1 MIQKI
6 NVAQTQNQIM
16 NKNKKETP
24 LTDSVKV
31 EGNFTSFSKEACNAL
46 KAQISFAGSTNET
59 TNGIEVG
66 TVENEQ
72 SIKARFTGQNRVPD
86 KFVFE
91 GKKYDIV
98 SNPIENGRSIEILN
112 KNGEAIIS
120 GKISNNIDPNTQIE
134 FNVAKHAPEI
144 KIIKDDSTIQLFEGS
159 SIKSTKDKFEFTYP
173 GKYSYFNYGENKVA
187 SDKISFKGNYA
198 SLLCKKDAS
207 LKAINDAKNVP
218 FVVAGKEWEK
228 MAKDEPSVVTLTGG
242 FGTRFANM
250 TDANS
255 NKPSFVMPNGQS
267 LAGAAFDLA
276 KNGQALKSLD
286 SITYLNQVNEANPS
300 LSANLVEDGDTVLDM
315 PAFASDGGAVIN
327 SILEGNIPK
336 DKPLVI
342 LNADTITNIDISQTY
357 NKLKTLKNAALV
369 IPCYPVSETRA
380 KSFGLMEAGRLA
392 DEEGSRELTSFVEK
406 PKFPGQDAQGA
417 MIKGEYVNGEQA
429 YRGNPGI
436 YLFNDTVLQNLDLVL
451 ETASEIALQKKQ
463 VQASQAGKE
472 IPTSLGAG
480 EFSASTFLGNA
491 FVPAVV
497 KLCKEGRLKD
507 KDGNEMKTYIV
518 PMTTTTGEQAV
529 WDDVG
534 SAEAFVRNCQDIA
547 YETESKG
554 TSGKNKYY
562 GIRGL
567 EDFRESAI
575 IEDGVIF
582 ASPSD
587 KENFEAKHAQDYRIK
602 GNVFIRSG
610 N

>member
-6 NVAQTQNQIM
+6 NVAQVQNQVM
-16 NKNKKETP
+16 NKSKKETP

-46 KAQISFAGSTNET
+46 KAQISFAGSKNEA

-72 SIKARFTGQNRVPD
+72 SIKARFTGPNRVPD

-112 KNGEAIIS
+112 KEGKSIIE

-159 SIKSTKDKFEFTYP
+159 SIENTNGEFEFKYK
-173 GKYSYFNYGENKVA
+173 GKYSYFNYEENKVA
-187 SDKISFKGNYA
+187 TNEISFKGNYA

-207 LKAINDAKNVP
+207 VKAINDAKNVP
-218 FVVAGKEWEK
+218 FVVKGKECEQ
-228 MAKDEPSVVTLTGG
+228 MAKDKPTVVTLTGG

-286 SITYLNQVNEANPS
+286 KITYLNQVNEANPS
-300 LSANLVEDGDTVLDM
+300 LSANLVKDGDTVLDM

-327 SILEGNIPK
+327 SILEKNIPT

-380 KSFGLMEAGRLA
+380 KSFGLMEAGESA
-392 DEEGSRELTSFVEK
+392 DTEGSTELISFNEK
-406 PKFPGQDAQGA
+406 PKNPAEDAKGA
-417 MIKGEYVNGEQA
+417 MIKGEYVDGEQA

-436 YLFNDTVLQNLDLVL
+436 YLFNDAVLQNLDLVL
-451 ETASEIALQKKQ
+451 DTAAEIALEKKQ
-463 VQASQAGKE
+463 KQAKEAGKE

-480 EFSASTFLGNA
+480 KFSASTFLGNA

-497 KLCKEGRLKD
+497 KLCQEGRLKD
-507 KDGNEMKTYIV
+507 KDGNEMRTYIV

-554 TSGKNKYY
+554 TSGENKYY

-567 EDFRESAI
+567 EDFRKSAI

-582 ASPSD
+582 ASPTD
-587 KENFEAKHAQDYRIK
+587 KENFKKYHAEDYTIK

>member
-6 NVAQTQNQIM
+6 NVAQIQNQVM
-16 NKNKKETP
+16 NKSKKETP
-24 LTDSVKV
+24 INDSVKV
-31 EGNFTSFSKEACNAL
+31 KGNFTSFSNEACNAL
-46 KAQISFAGSTNET
+46 KAQISFAGLGNKAI
-59 TNGIEVG
+59 NGIEVG

-72 SIKARFTGQNRVPD
+72 SIKARFTGENRVPD

-98 SNPIENGRSIEILN
+98 STPIENGRSIEILN
-112 KNGEAIIS
+112 KNGKAIIS
-120 GKISNNIDPNTQIE
+120 GEISNNLDPNTQIE

-159 SIKSTKDKFEFTYP
+159 YIASTNKQFEFKYP
-173 GKYSYFNYGENKVA
+173 GKYSYFDSKEKQVA
-187 SDKISFKGNYA
+187 TNEISFKGNYA

-207 LKAINDAKNVP
+207 VKAINDAKDVP
-218 FVVAGKEWEK
+218 FVVKGKECEQ
-228 MAKDEPSVVTLTGG
+228 MAKDAPSIVTLTGG

-267 LAGAAFDLA
+267 LAAAAFDLA
-276 KNGQALKSLD
+276 KNGQALESLEK
-286 SITYLNQVNEANPS
+286 ITYLNQVNEANPS

-327 SILEGNIPK
+327 SILEENIPK
-336 DKPLVI
+336 NKPLVI

-380 KSFGLMEAGRLA
+380 KSFGLMEAGELA
-392 DEEGSRELTSFVEK
+392 DKEGSTELTSFNEK
-406 PKFPGQDAQGA
+406 PENPAQDAKGA
-417 MIKGEYVNGEQA
+417 MIKGETVNGEQA

-436 YLFNDTVLQNLDLVL
+436 YLFSEAVLQNLDTVL
-451 ETASEIALQKKQ
+451 KTASEIALEKKQ
-463 VQASQAGKE
+463 KQAKEAGKE
-472 IPTSLGAG
+472 IPTSLGAN

-497 KLCKEGRLKD
+497 KLCQEGRLKD
-507 KDGNEMKTYIV
+507 KNGNEMKTYIV

-554 TSGKNKYY
+554 TSGENKYY

-567 EDFRESAI
+567 EDFRASAI

-582 ASPSD
+582 ASPVD
-587 KENFEAKHAQDYRIK
+587 KTNFKKKHAKGYTIK